1 MLKRGNALAALPRD
15 PYTALLLTSFPAVR
29 YYAGKEAAEGSA
41 LLAWSGGCI
50 LLPSFS
56 SEKKSGFA
64 QIRRALPKTVST
76 LEAEPSALTAADWTA
91 LRDALPIAALSE
103 DLERRVFLQ
112 RCRKNPEEIQKIR
125 QAQQITE
132 RAFTACLNDIR
143 PGMTDR
149 ELQKRIADH
158 LWAEGSEMTSFN
170 HVLGCGPDTV
180 NPHVRPTGRRIARGD
195 LIMMDIGAQ
204 VEGYGSDMTR
214 MIAVGEPGEEER
226 RIYELVLAAQTA
238 GIAAVQ
244 AGIACLAVDRAA
256 RTIIEQAGYGSFF
269 THGLGHPVG
278 SGGWEGPR
286 FAPGDDTPLPTDI
299 VMTVEPG
306 IYLPGQF
313 GIRIEDMIL
322 VRKDGIEN
330 LTALSHQ
337 LIIL

>member
-76 LEAEPSALTAADWTA
+76 LEAEPSALTAADWMA
-91 LRDALPIAALSE
+91 LRDALPIASLSE
-103 DLERRVFLQ
+103 DLEKRVYLQ
-112 RCRKNPEEIQKIR
+112 RCHKDPEEIQKIR

-180 NPHVRPTGRRIARGD
+180 NPHVRPAGRRIARGD

-238 GIAAVQ
+238 GIAAVP
-244 AGIACLAVDRAA
+244 A
-256 RTIIEQAGYGSFF
+256 RRHLSR
-269 THGLGHPVG
+269 
-278 SGGWEGPR
+278 GPSR
-286 FAPGDDTPLPTDI
+286 HH
-299 VMTVEPG
+299 
-306 IYLPGQF
+306 
-313 GIRIEDMIL
+313 R
-322 VRKDGIEN
+322 
-330 LTALSHQ
+330 
-337 LIIL
+337 

>member
-1 MLKRGNALAALPRD
+1 MLKRGNALAALLRD

-91 LRDALPIAALSE
+91 LRDALPIASLSE
-103 DLERRVFLQ
+103 DLEKRVYLQ
-112 RCRKNPEEIQKIR
+112 RCHKDPEEIQKTR

-170 HVLGCGPDTV
+170 HVLGCDPIPPT
-180 NPHVRPTGRRIARGD
+180 PTSVRP
-195 LIMMDIGAQ
+195 GA
-204 VEGYGSDMTR
+204 
-214 MIAVGEPGEEER
+214 
-226 RIYELVLAAQTA
+226 ELPAAT
-238 GIAAVQ
+238 
-244 AGIACLAVDRAA
+244 L
-256 RTIIEQAGYGSFF
+256 
-269 THGLGHPVG
+269 L
-278 SGGWEGPR
+278 
-286 FAPGDDTPLPTDI
+286 
-299 VMTVEPG
+299 
-306 IYLPGQF
+306 
-313 GIRIEDMIL
+313 
-322 VRKDGIEN
+322 
-330 LTALSHQ
+330 
-337 LIIL
+337 

>member
-1 MLKRGNALAALPRD
+1 MLKRGNALAALLRD

-76 LEAEPSALTAADWTA
+76 LEAEPSALTAADWMA
-91 LRDALPIAALSE
+91 LRDALPIVSLSE
-103 DLERRVFLQ
+103 DLERRVYLQ

-180 NPHVRPTGRRIARGD
+180 NPHVRPAGHRIARGD

-238 GIAAVQ
+238 GIAAIQ

-256 RTIIEQAGYGSFF
+256 RTIIEQAGYGSFSP
-269 THGLGHPVG
+269 TASAIPSGAAAGKGL
-278 SGGWEGPR
+278 
-286 FAPGDDTPLPTDI
+286 AL
-299 VMTVEPG
+299 
-306 IYLPGQF
+306 LPGATH
-313 GIRIEDMIL
+313 RS
-322 VRKDGIEN
+322 RP
-330 LTALSHQ
+330 TSS
-337 LIIL
+337 

>member
-1 MLKRGNALAALPRD
+1 
-15 PYTALLLTSFPAVR
+15 
-29 YYAGKEAAEGSA
+29 
-41 LLAWSGGCI
+41 
-50 LLPSFS
+50 
-56 SEKKSGFA
+56 
-64 QIRRALPKTVST
+64 
-76 LEAEPSALTAADWTA
+76 
-91 LRDALPIAALSE
+91 
-103 DLERRVFLQ
+103 
-112 RCRKNPEEIQKIR
+112 
-125 QAQQITE
+125 
-132 RAFTACLNDIR
+132 
-143 PGMTDR
+143 
-149 ELQKRIADH
+149 
-158 LWAEGSEMTSFN
+158 
-170 HVLGCGPDTV
+170 
-180 NPHVRPTGRRIARGD
+180 
-195 LIMMDIGAQ
+195 MMDIGAQ

-244 AGIACLAVDRAA
+244 AGIACSAVDRAA

-269 THGLGHPVG
+269 PHGLGHPVG

-330 LTALSHQ
+330 LTTLSHQ

>member
-64 QIRRALPKTVST
+64 QIRRAIPKTVST
-76 LEAEPSALTAADWTA
+76 LEAEPSALTAADWMA
-91 LRDALPIAALSE
+91 LRDALPIASLSE
-103 DLERRVFLQ
+103 DLEKRVYLQ
-112 RCRKNPEEIQKIR
+112 RCHKDPEEIQKIR

-226 RIYELVLAAQTA
+226 RIYELVLAAQTSRHC
-238 GIAAVQ
+238 GNPGRYRLLGSRQ
-244 AGIACLAVDRAA
+244 SCKNYN
-256 RTIIEQAGYGSFF
+256 RTS
-269 THGLGHPVG
+269 
-278 SGGWEGPR
+278 
-286 FAPGDDTPLPTDI
+286 
-299 VMTVEPG
+299 
-306 IYLPGQF
+306 
-313 GIRIEDMIL
+313 GIRFIL
-322 VRKDGIEN
+322 HPRPRPSRRERRLGRTSLCSRGRHTAPDG
-330 LTALSHQ
+330 HRHDG
-337 LIIL
+337 

>member
-1 MLKRGNALAALPRD
+1 MLKRGNALAALLRD

-41 LLAWSGGCI
+41 LLAWSGGYI

-76 LEAEPSALTAADWTA
+76 LEAEPSALTAADWMA
-91 LRDALPIAALSE
+91 LRDALPIASLSE
-103 DLERRVFLQ
+103 DLEKRGYLQ
-112 RCRKNPEEIQKIR
+112 RCHKDPEEIQKIR

-143 PGMTDR
+143 PSMTDR

-180 NPHVRPTGRRIARGD
+180 NPHVRPAGHRIARGD

-238 GIAAVQ
+238 GIAAIQ

-256 RTIIEQAGYGSFF
+256 RTIIEQAGYGSFSP
-269 THGLGHPVG
+269 TASAIP
-278 SGGWEGPR
+278 SGAAAGKDL
-286 FAPGDDTPLPTDI
+286 AL
-299 VMTVEPG
+299 
-306 IYLPGQF
+306 LPGTTH
-313 GIRIEDMIL
+313 RS
-322 VRKDGIEN
+322 RR
-330 LTALSHQ
+330 TSS
-337 LIIL
+337 

>member
-76 LEAEPSALTAADWTA
+76 LEAEPSALTAADWMA
-91 LRDALPIAALSE
+91 LRDALPIASLSE
-103 DLERRVFLQ
+103 DLEKRVYLQ
-112 RCRKNPEEIQKIR
+112 RCHKDPEEIQKTR

-180 NPHVRPTGRRIARGD
+180 NPHVRPAGHRIARGD

-244 AGIACLAVDRAA
+244 AGIACAAVDRAA
-256 RTIIEQAGYGSFF
+256 RTIIEQAGYGSFSPTASAIPSGAAAGKGLALRPGT
-269 THGLGHPVG
+269 THR
-278 SGGWEGPR
+278 SR
-286 FAPGDDTPLPTDI
+286 RT
-299 VMTVEPG
+299 
-306 IYLPGQF
+306 
-313 GIRIEDMIL
+313 
-322 VRKDGIEN
+322 
-330 LTALSHQ
+330 SS
-337 LIIL
+337 